1 MLFCFRKTTQLQI
14 YIFNLFI
21 RYISV
26 FFSKTKMYICK
37 KRVICDFVILI
48 LRVYWII
55 FCIMRIM
62 YFYLII
68 LTELLFVVMLM
79 RS

>member
-1 MLFCFRKTTQLQI
+1 
-14 YIFNLFI
+14 
-21 RYISV
+21 
-26 FFSKTKMYICK
+26 MYICK
-37 KRVICDFVILI
+37 KCVICDFVILI

-68 LTELLFVVMLM
+68 LTELLFCGYVNEELM
-79 RS
+79 DSFCKNY

>member
-1 MLFCFRKTTQLQI
+1 
-14 YIFNLFI
+14 
-21 RYISV
+21 
-26 FFSKTKMYICK
+26 MYICK
-37 KRVICDFVILI
+37 KRVIYDFVIFI